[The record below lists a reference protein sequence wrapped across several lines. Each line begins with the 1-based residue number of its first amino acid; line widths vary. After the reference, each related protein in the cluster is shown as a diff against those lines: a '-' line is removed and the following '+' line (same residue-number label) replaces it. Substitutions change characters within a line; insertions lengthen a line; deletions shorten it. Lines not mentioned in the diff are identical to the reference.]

1 MAKAG
6 QKFYVVWKGIKPGVY
21 STWKE
26 CQGQVKGFE
35 DAKFMSFPNEKQANF
50 AFKDKKGMWAYLGK
64 KKAATR
70 ANSNNTA
77 SVGGPVWESIS
88 VDAAC
93 SGNPGV
99 MEYQGVYTKT
109 GKLLFHGGPYQEAT
123 NNVGEFLALVHVL
136 AMLKQQNKKL
146 PVYSDSKT
154 AMAWVKRKHAKTK
167 LAPTIRNKKVFDLI
181 ARAEIWLKT
190 NTWNV
195 PILKWDTKN
204 WGEIP
209 ADFGRK

>member
-1 MAKAG
+1 MDRAG

-26 CQGQVKGFE
+26 CQVQVKGFE
-35 DAKFMSFPNEKQANF
+35 GAKYMSFPNEGQAKL
-50 AFKDKKGMWAYLGK
+50 AYAKGMGAYLGK
-64 KKAATR
+64 RKPMPKPGE
-70 ANSNNTA
+70 NSAVTG
-77 SVGGPVWESIS
+77 SGPVWESIS

-136 AMLKQQNKKL
+136 AMLKKQNKKM

-154 AMAWVKRKHAKTK
+154 AMAWVKRKQAKTK
-167 LAPTIRNKKVFDLI
+167 LVPTIRNKKVYDLM
-181 ARAEIWLKT
+181 ARAEAWLKA

>member
-6 QKFYVVWKGIKPGVY
+6 QKFYVVWKGKNPGVY
-21 STWKE
+21 SSWGE
-26 CQGQVKGFE
+26 CQKQVVGFE
-35 DAKFMSFPNEKQANF
+35 GAKYMSFPNQEQA
-50 AFKDKKGMWAYLGK
+50 ATALRKGMGSYLGK
-64 KKAATR
+64 KKPAIKPGGKNAI
-70 ANSNNTA
+70 S
-77 SVGGPVWESIS
+77 GKGPVWESVS

-109 GKLLFHGGPYQEAT
+109 GERIFYGGPYQEAT

-136 AMLKQQNKKL
+136 AMLKQQNKKM
-146 PVYSDSKT
+146 PVYSDSIT
-154 AMAWVKRKHAKTK
+154 AMSWVKRKHAKTK
-167 LAPTIRNKKVFDLI
+167 LEQTTRNNKVFEMI
-181 ARAEIWLKT
+181 QRAEAWLKN
-190 NTWNV
+190 NTWDTL
-195 PILKWDTKN
+195 IMKWDTKN